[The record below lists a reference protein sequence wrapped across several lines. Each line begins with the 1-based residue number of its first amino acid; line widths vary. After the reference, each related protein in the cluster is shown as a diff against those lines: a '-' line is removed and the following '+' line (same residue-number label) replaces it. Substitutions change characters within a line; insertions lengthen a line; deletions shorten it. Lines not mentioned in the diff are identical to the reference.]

1 MAEDWQLALD
11 LYPDEEAYPDHEEV
25 WIRTPGE
32 HGELLHGGGKGLV
45 AIAHRTESER
55 WRERVHGVEA
65 ALELLKGCP
74 VGQSNVYLST
84 QRFRGRRRVAYLLS
98 LSELYADL
106 DYYRI
111 PELADAA
118 PRRVLELALKAL
130 SGAGIPEPSLAISS
144 GRGLYLLWLHGAIPR
159 SALPRWAACQR
170 EICRTLKHLGADPM
184 AVDAARV
191 LRVIG
196 TLNGEAAAMVEA
208 ITPAGEAWD
217 FNRLADRVLPL
228 TRAELHDLRVQRALR
243 GARSPSSSPQTP
255 PEGFTAATL
264 WEARLSDL
272 QRLKE
277 SRWFGEP
284 MPDFRDRW
292 LFIAGVGMSWL
303 AIPAVL
309 QRELF
314 ALAREVGGWTDG
326 RTRSK
331 MQSVFRTS
339 REAAAGKRVEWAGV
353 DWDPRYRLRNQTI
366 IEWLEITPEEERQL
380 KTVISDEERRRRD
393 RERDEARRREA
404 GAMTRRDYFTRA
416 AKRRAE
422 ARRLAAKGLSL
433 RAIGRTLGIS
443 HEAARKALDEWCG

>member
-1 MAEDWQLALD
+1 MAEGYQLALD
-11 LYPDEEAYPDHEEV
+11 LYPDEEAYPDHGEV
-25 WIRTPGE
+25 VWVRTPGE
-32 HGELLHGGGKGLV
+32 HAELIHGGGKGLV
-45 AIAHRTESER
+45 AIAHRSTESDR

-65 ALELLKGCP
+65 ALELLKGCR
-74 VGQSNVYLST
+74 GQSNVYLST

-106 DYYRI
+106 DYYRV
-111 PELADAA
+111 PSLADAA

-196 TLNGEAAAMVEA
+196 TRHGEAAAMVEA
-208 ITPAGEAWD
+208 ITPAGEAWE

-243 GARSPSSSPQTP
+243 GSRSPSSSPRTP

-277 SRWFGEP
+277 LRWFGEP

-292 LFIAGVGMSWL
+292 LFVAGVGMSWL

-309 QRELF
+309 RRELF
-314 ALAREVGGWTDG
+314 ALAREVGGWTEA

-331 MQSVFRTS
+331 LHAIFRTAH
-339 REAAAGKRVEWAGV
+339 EAAAGKRVEWQGLEY
-353 DWDPRYRLRNQTI
+353 DSRYRMRNQTI
-366 IEWLEITPEEERQL
+366 IEWLEITAEEERQMRTL
-380 KTVISDEERRRRD
+380 ISDDERRRRD
-393 RERDEARRREA
+393 RERKQPEMSRKE
-404 GAMTRRDYFTRA
+404 YLTRA
-416 AKRRAE
+416 AKRRVQARKLTAE
-422 ARRLAAKGLSL
+422 GLSL
-433 RAIGRTLGIS
+433 RQIAKELGIS
-443 HEAARKALDEWCG
+443 HEAVRKALL

>member
-1 MAEDWQLALD
+1 MAEDYQLALD
-11 LYPDEEAYPDHEEV
+11 LYPDDLGAYPEEV

-32 HGELLHGGGKGLV
+32 HGELIHGGGKGLV
-45 AIAHRTESER
+45 AIAHRTEKSDR

-111 PELADAA
+111 PSLADAA
-118 PRRVLELALKAL
+118 PRRVLELALKDL

-144 GRGLYLLWLHGAIPR
+144 GRGLYLLWLHQPIPR

-170 EICRTLKHLGADPM
+170 EICRTLKPLGADPM

-196 TLNGEAAAMVEA
+196 TRHGETAAMVEA
-208 ITPAGEAWD
+208 ITPAGSAWE

-228 TRAELHDLRVQRALR
+228 ARAELHDLRVQRALKS
-243 GARSPSSSPQTP
+243 ARSPSSSPRTP

-277 SRWFGEP
+277 LRWFGEP
-284 MPDFRDRW
+284 MPEFRDRW
-292 LFIAGVGMSWL
+292 LFVAGVGMSWL

-309 QRELF
+309 RRELF
-314 ALAREVGGWTDG
+314 ALAREVGGWTEA

-331 MQSVFRTS
+331 LHAIFRTAH
-339 REAAAGKRVEWAGV
+339 EAAAGKRVEWQGLKY
-353 DWDPRYRLRNQTI
+353 DPRYRMRNQTV
-366 IEWLEITPEEERQL
+366 IEWLEITAEEERQMRTL
-380 KTVISDEERRRRD
+380 ISDDERRRRD
-393 RERDEARRREA
+393 RERKQPE
-404 GAMTRRDYFTRA
+404 MTRREYETRA
-416 AKRRAE
+416 TKRRAQ
-422 ARRLAAKGLSL
+422 ARRMAAEGKGS
-433 RAIGRTLGIS
+433 REIADELGIS
-443 HEAARKALDEWCG
+443 QRTARHYLTEG